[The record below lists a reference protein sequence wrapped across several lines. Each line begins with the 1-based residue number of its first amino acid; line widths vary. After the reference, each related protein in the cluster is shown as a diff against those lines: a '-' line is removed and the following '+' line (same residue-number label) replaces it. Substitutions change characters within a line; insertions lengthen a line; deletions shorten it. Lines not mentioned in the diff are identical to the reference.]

1 MVSTLTQR
9 SLLYCRILRAIYLN
23 CTSGTRPPNFLLPL
37 VQNSETTRSPIL
49 SEPLGRR
56 ATARLEKS
64 LCLCLAG
71 LRIRRFD
78 PIAEASELPDHFPS
92 APLLRLFGDSWASF
106 IVTNS
111 LVQDQP
117 NQGRKS
123 LRLCLAGLWIRRFD
137 PIAQASELPDHSR
150 SALLLGLVGDR
161 RAPFFVT
168 NSLVQDQPNQSAL
181 RPFPRPATS
190 LSQSC
195 ASCSKS
201 PSAENIATPHSDPSQ
216 KHRFFGIN
224 NHLR

>member
-1 MVSTLTQR
+1 M
-9 SLLYCRILRAIYLN
+9 
-23 CTSGTRPPNFLLPL
+23 
-37 VQNSETTRSPIL
+37 
-49 SEPLGRR
+49 
-56 ATARLEKS
+56 
-64 LCLCLAG
+64 
-71 LRIRRFD
+71 
-78 PIAEASELPDHFPS
+78 PDHFPS

-168 NSLVQDQPNQSAL
+168 NSLVQDQPK
-181 RPFPRPATS
+181 PKI
-190 LSQSC
+190 SQPHIRTHR
-195 ASCSKS
+195 K
-201 PSAENIATPHSDPSQ
+201 NIASSESIITSADSAGPRNDTAVLKVASSSDDE
-216 KHRFFGIN
+216 
-224 NHLR
+224 